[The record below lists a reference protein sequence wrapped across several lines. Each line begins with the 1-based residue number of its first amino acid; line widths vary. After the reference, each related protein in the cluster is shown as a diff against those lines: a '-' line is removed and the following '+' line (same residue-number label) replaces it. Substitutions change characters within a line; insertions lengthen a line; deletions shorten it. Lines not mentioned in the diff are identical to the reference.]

1 MKKKITKWTFIF
13 LVSLSTI
20 VSMFIACMFYEF
32 IYKPERHAVKQFLEI
47 QAKIERVHSV
57 SLISGWGSLQEY
69 TAIVTVGKERC
80 RVWFDS
86 YGSLIESECKRSLE

>member
-1 MKKKITKWTFIF
+1 MKKKIIKWTFIF
-13 LVSLSTI
+13 LVSSSTI
-20 VSMFIACMFYEF
+20 VSMFIACMYYEF
-32 IYKPERHAVKQFLEI
+32 IYKPERYAAKHFLEI
-47 QAKIERVHSV
+47 HPEIERVHSV

-86 YGSLIESECKRSLE
+86 YGSLMESECKRRL